1 MAIKVLDTPLENRLG
16 SAECEYQ
23 QIKQKL
29 LDKIEWLEEENAE
42 LKKENQANIQRG
54 DQWRDEK
61 LAQQKE
67 SDEII
72 SHLREEVQL
81 LTNALE
87 LHAED
92 EKLLFGL
99 SGKLSQVGGRL

>member
-1 MAIKVLDTPLENRLG
+1 MIKVVGAPLENALRPV
-16 SAECEYQ
+16 ECEYQ
-23 QIKQKL
+23 QIKQRL
-29 LDKIEWLEEENAE
+29 LKKIEWLEEENAE

-54 DQWRDEK
+54 DHWRDEK

-67 SDEII
+67 SDEVI
-72 SHLREEVQL
+72 SHLREEVQR

-92 EKLLFGL
+92 EALLFGM
-99 SGKLSQVGGRL
+99 SRKLSQVGGRL

>member
-1 MAIKVLDTPLENRLG
+1 MPLDVVGAPLENVLRP
-16 SAECEYQ
+16 AECEYQ
-23 QIKQKL
+23 QIKPRL
-29 LDKIEWLEEENAE
+29 LKKIEWLEEENAE

-72 SHLREEVQL
+72 SHLREEVQR

-87 LHAED
+87 LHVED

>member
-1 MAIKVLDTPLENRLG
+1 MSSHAIELPTEKENRPLEN
-16 SAECEYQ
+16 EYEE
-23 QIKQKL
+23 IKQRL
-29 LDKIEWLEEENAE
+29 LNKIEWLEKENAE
-42 LKKENQANIQRG
+42 LKVENQKNLARG

-61 LAQQKE
+61 IAQQKE

-72 SHLREEVQL
+72 SHLREEVQR
-81 LTNALE
+81 LTHALE
-87 LHAED
+87 LHVED

>member
-1 MAIKVLDTPLENRLG
+1 MIKVVGAPLENTLRP
-16 SAECEYQ
+16 AECEYQ
-23 QIKQKL
+23 QIKQRL
-29 LDKIEWLEEENAE
+29 LKKIEWLEEDNAA
-42 LKKENQANIQRG
+42 LKKENQVNIQRG
-54 DQWRDEK
+54 DQWRDEN

-72 SHLREEVQL
+72 SHLREEVQR
-81 LTNALE
+81 LTHALE